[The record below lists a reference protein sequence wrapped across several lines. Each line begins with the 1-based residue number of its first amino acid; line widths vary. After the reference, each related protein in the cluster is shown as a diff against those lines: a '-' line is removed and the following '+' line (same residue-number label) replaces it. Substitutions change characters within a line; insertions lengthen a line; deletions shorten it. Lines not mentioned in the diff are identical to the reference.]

1 MSKHQMPHAGGGEVN
16 VTPLIDII
24 MCLIIFFM
32 LVAKIGITSG
42 ADPKI
47 VPPSTLL
54 GSKIEDMGNTI
65 TLNVRDPV
73 KVEEERAKEAGET
86 PSPVPQFTREHPIVT
101 ALVEKGD
108 REPREVKIFE
118 NRGGTV
124 DRPLERVLTAFRQTN
139 PSAKLIILGEKDLQY
154 HLLEQVL
161 ISAANAKIT
170 SVNFQTV
177 PAGGTA
183 SSPPAR

>member
-1 MSKHQMPHAGGGEVN
+1 MRKHLMPEMREGGVN
-16 VTPLIDII
+16 VTPLIDIV
-24 MCLIIFFM
+24 MVLIVFFM
-32 LVAKIGITSG
+32 LVAKIGVTTG
-42 ADPKI
+42 ADPTI
-47 VPPSTLL
+47 QPPETIL
-54 GSKIEDMGNTI
+54 GVALKDLGNTL
-65 TLNVRDPV
+65 TLNVTGSPRL
-73 KVEEERAKEAGET
+73 EE
-86 PSPVPQFTREHPIVT
+86 PIVT

-139 PSAKLIILGEKDLQY
+139 PSAKLIILGQKDLQY